1 MQLANVKSKKYQELK
16 FTFDASSQG
25 APESKS
31 QNHVAVKSKGL
42 HLTDI
47 TRHFAGLIFVY

>member
-1 MQLANVKSKKYQELK
+1 MQLANVKSEKYQELK